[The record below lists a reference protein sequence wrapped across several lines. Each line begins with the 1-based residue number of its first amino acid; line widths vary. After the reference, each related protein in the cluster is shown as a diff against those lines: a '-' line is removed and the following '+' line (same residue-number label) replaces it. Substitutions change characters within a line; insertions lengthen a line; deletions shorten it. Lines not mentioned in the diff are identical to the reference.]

1 MDSINYEPIG
11 IIRTQYTVTLGM
23 PIQAALAQKS
33 VLAVAEISEQFVEG
47 LTDLTAFSH
56 IILIYHFH
64 KSREAPMM
72 QKPFL
77 DDQKHGVFSI
87 RSPRRPNPIGMSVV
101 ELIRI
106 EENRLY
112 FNGADMLD
120 ETPLLDIKPFV
131 HRFDNRENA
140 SLGWLSAVDQG

>member
-11 IIRTQYTVTLGM
+11 IIRTQYTETLGM

-33 VLAVAEISEQFVEG
+33 VLAVAEISELFVEG
-47 LTDLTAFSH
+47 LTDLTGFSH

-64 KSREAPMM
+64 KSGKAPLM

-77 DDQKHGVFSI
+77 DDKLHGVFSI
-87 RSPRRPNPIGMSVV
+87 RSPRRPNPIGISIV
-101 ELIRI
+101 ELVRI
-106 EENRLY
+106 EGNLVY
-112 FNGADMLD
+112 FHGADMLD

-131 HRFDNRENA
+131 PRFDNRENA
-140 SLGWLSAVDQG
+140 SSGWLSAFDQG

>member
-131 HRFDNRENA
+131 PQFDHRETDRI
-140 SLGWLSAVDQG
+140 GWLKGKL

>member
-1 MDSINYEPIG
+1 MESINYEPIG
-11 IIRTQYTVTLGM
+11 IIRTQYTETLGM

-33 VLAVAEISEQFVEG
+33 VLAVAEISEQFIEG

-87 RSPRRPNPIGMSVV
+87 RSPRRPNPIGISVV

-131 HRFDNRENA
+131 PQFDHRETEKI
-140 SLGWLSAVDQG
+140 GWLQGKL

>member
-1 MDSINYEPIG
+1 MESINYEPIG
-11 IIRTQYTVTLGM
+11 IIRTQYTETLGM

-101 ELIRI
+101 ELVRV

-131 HRFDNRENA
+131 PQFDHRETEKI
-140 SLGWLSAVDQG
+140 GWLQGKL

>member
-1 MDSINYEPIG
+1 MESINYEPIG
-11 IIRTQYTVTLGM
+11 IIRTQYTETLDM

-47 LTDLTAFSH
+47 LTDLTGFSH

-77 DDQKHGVFSI
+77 DDQKHGVF
-87 RSPRRPNPIGMSVV
+87 
-101 ELIRI
+101 
-106 EENRLY
+106 NRLY

-120 ETPLLDIKPFV
+120 ESPLLDIKPFV
-131 HRFDNRENA
+131 PQFDHRETDMI
-140 SLGWLSAVDQG
+140 GWLKGKF

>member
-11 IIRTQYTVTLGM
+11 IIRTQYTETLGM

-33 VLAVAEISEQFVEG
+33 VLAVAEISEQFVVG

-64 KSREAPMM
+64 KSGEAPMM

-87 RSPRRPNPIGMSVV
+87 RSPRRPNPIGISVV

-106 EENRLY
+106 EEKRLY

-131 HRFDNRENA
+131 PQFDHRETEKI
-140 SLGWLSAVDQG
+140 GWLKGKL

>member
-1 MDSINYEPIG
+1 MESINYEPIG
-11 IIRTQYTVTLGM
+11 IIRTQYTETLGM

-33 VLAVAEISEQFVEG
+33 VLAVAEISEQFIEG

-77 DDQKHGVFSI
+77 DDQKHGVF
-87 RSPRRPNPIGMSVV
+87 
-101 ELIRI
+101 
-106 EENRLY
+106 Y
-112 FNGADMLD
+112 
-120 ETPLLDIKPFV
+120 LL
-131 HRFDNRENA
+131 
-140 SLGWLSAVDQG
+140 

>member
-11 IIRTQYTVTLGM
+11 IIRTQYTETLGM

-131 HRFDNRENA
+131 PQFDHRETDRI
-140 SLGWLSAVDQG
+140 GWLKGKL

>member
-1 MDSINYEPIG
+1 MESINYEPIG
-11 IIRTQYTVTLGM
+11 IIRTQYTETLGM

-47 LTDLTAFSH
+47 LTDLTGFSH

-64 KSREAPMM
+64 KSGKAPLM

-87 RSPRRPNPIGMSVV
+87 RSPRRPNPIGISVV

-131 HRFDNRENA
+131 PQFDHRETDMI
-140 SLGWLSAVDQG
+140 GWLKGKF